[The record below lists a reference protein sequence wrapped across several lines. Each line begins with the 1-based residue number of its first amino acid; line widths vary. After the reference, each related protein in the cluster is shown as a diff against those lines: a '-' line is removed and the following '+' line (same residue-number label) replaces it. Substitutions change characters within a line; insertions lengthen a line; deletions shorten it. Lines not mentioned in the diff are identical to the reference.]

1 MTGGK
6 SARRRWLPR
15 GLFLRRC
22 QLAMGIRKWEGMF
35 PLAAITGTAILVP
48 YLEVKSLQLTWRSG
62 ICRRNQRV
70 PELHM
75 VDFTAW
81 QGTRIVAPAMA
92 ALTQQGL
99 CNLLAVCVRSCVRI
113 VGDIPMIFTGAKYSC
128 EPLPGAWYVRH
139 DAWSPLRNTLWSQ
152 ADDARAA
159 FVAVMILPRWPRGE
173 VTYWAQNKSHHRLVL
188 CRRSHFGNQQA
199 YI

>member
-1 MTGGK
+1 M
-6 SARRRWLPR
+6 
-15 GLFLRRC
+15 
-22 QLAMGIRKWEGMF
+22 
-35 PLAAITGTAILVP
+35 
-48 YLEVKSLQLTWRSG
+48 WRSS
-62 ICRRNQRV
+62 ICRWNQRV

-99 CNLLAVCVRSCVRI
+99 CNLVAVCVRSCVHI

-173 VTYWAQNKSHHRLVL
+173 VTYWAQNKSHRRLVL
-188 CRRSHFGNQQA
+188 CRRSHLVTNVNLHIFRDRSKFQCVRMTCPCDALKQCSGLDA
-199 YI
+199 FILLML